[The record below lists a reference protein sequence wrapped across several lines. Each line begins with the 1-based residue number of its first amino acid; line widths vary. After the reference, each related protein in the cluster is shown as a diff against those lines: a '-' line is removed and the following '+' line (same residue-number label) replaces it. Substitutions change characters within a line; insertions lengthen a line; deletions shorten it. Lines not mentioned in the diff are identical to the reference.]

1 MEGVR
6 LANLADAA
14 PIVGFDHV
22 AKVDPA
28 RAQFIHRSIAN
39 DLCHVYERDGE
50 AVAYAVLEYSFY
62 GKGFISMLYVHPEQR
77 RKGIGEKLMRHVE
90 VLCQTDKLFTS
101 TNQSNRPMQKLL
113 EKLGYQPSGYI
124 ENLDEGDPE
133 LVYFKR
139 LKAAAA

>member
-1 MEGVR
+1 M
-6 LANLADAA
+6 
-14 PIVGFDHV
+14 P
-22 AKVDPA
+22 
-28 RAQFIHRSIAN
+28 
-39 DLCHVYERDGE
+39 
-50 AVAYAVLEYSFY
+50 
-62 GKGFISMLYVHPEQR
+62 
-77 RKGIGEKLMRHVE
+77 HVE